1 MATYYAVC
9 NVNGPISRRIEADS
23 VEGAIGVFEFADSQ
37 AWIDEPATDAEDD
50 LDIAGDGMSEDEFAE
65 ALRAAGARSVRD
77 LSEVMVGPCGT
88 ARPSHIADGWMLWEV
103 E

>member
-23 VEGAIGVFEFADSQ
+23 VEEAASVFESSDSR
-37 AWIDEPATDAEDD
+37 AWIDGQSTDAEDD
-50 LDIAGDGMSEDEFAE
+50 LDIEGDGMTEDEFSD
-65 ALRAAGARSVRD
+65 ALRDAGARPVRD
-77 LSEVMVGPCGT
+77 LSEVMVGPCET

>member
-23 VEGAIGVFEFADSQ
+23 VEEAASVFEFADSQ

-50 LDIAGDGMSEDEFAE
+50 LDIAGDGMTEDEFSD
-65 ALRAAGARSVRD
+65 ALRAAGARPVRD
-77 LSEVMVGPCGT
+77 LSEVMVGPCET

-103 E
+103 V